1 MLNNIINIVP
11 KLLNILL
18 LSLSLNIPVQAST
31 AKVYISRNEQGVV
44 VFSDTPRTNAEQVVL
59 KKATTMNSFIDTSIL
74 TPPATTI
81 DEIYQVEIIKPLD
94 NATIRDNTGSVSV
107 SASMKPIFKRG
118 LSMQLYLDNTP
129 YRKPQTQAVFSLKN
143 LDRGE
148 HQVKMNL
155 IDDKGKVIASSSV
168 ITFYMH
174 RASLKS
180 AN

>member
-1 MLNNIINIVP
+1 VP

-18 LSLSLNIPVQAST
+18 LSFSLSISLQAST
-31 AKVYISRNEQGVV
+31 AKVYVSHNEQGVA
-44 VFSDTPRTNAEQVVL
+44 VFSDTAGSNTEQVEL
-59 KKATTMNSFIDTSIL
+59 KKSTIVSSFIDTSIL
-74 TPPATTI
+74 HPPATAI
-81 DEIYQVEIIKPLD
+81 DEIYQVDIIQPLN

-107 SASMKPIFKRG
+107 SASIKPAFKRG

-129 YRKPQTQAVFSLKN
+129 YRKPQTQAVFALKN

-174 RASLKS
+174 RASIKK